1 MAIAALLALLA
12 VGASQ
17 WTGLATPSAEAQ
29 QSAPGAP
36 ASVTVARGDDYLDVS
51 WTALASDG
59 GGAIAGYDIQ
69 VSGDSKASWRR
80 AATGANPSPVNGT
93 YTYRV
98 AESVSDAA
106 TYYAAVRASNA
117 SDTSLMAERRAHL
130 GQADPQRER
139 ARGGKLEFQRASGVA
154 VNSYELRWTKAIA
167 APLRGVTAFRM
178 AQRSATTNC
187 AG

>member
-51 WTALASDG
+51 WTAPASDG

-98 AESVSDAA
+98 AGNVGGAVSVSDAT

-139 ARGGKLEFQRASGVA
+139 ARGGKLEFQRAV
-154 VNSYELRWTKAIA
+154 
-167 APLRGVTAFRM
+167 RGR
-178 AQRSATTNC
+178 
-187 AG
+187 G